1 MFRHKGKSRSLR
13 QNLGIASLL
22 SFVAGIVNV
31 VGFLAVQ
38 KLTTNVTGHFAL
50 MVEEALKI
58 NLHQSFYY
66 FLYIF
71 FFFLG
76 SFCSNLIIQITE
88 KLMDKYI
95 FIIPVLSET
104 VILTSIA
111 LLSFDYILANPN
123 LIACS
128 MLFAMGLQN
137 SLVTTISSSAVRTTH
152 LTGLFTDLGI
162 EVSQLFFFKAKGQQA
177 KLKAAI
183 KLKLTIITAFFLGGI
198 LAGVLFSTFKMKTLF
213 IASFTLLIGLTIDY
227 VNVKIRLKKLK
238 LKSMDHSRSFS
249 QID

>member
-1 MFRHKGKSRSLR
+1 MFRHKGKSRSLK

-31 VGFLAVQ
+31 VGYLAVQ

-58 NLHQSFYY
+58 NINQSFYY

-88 KLMDKYI
+88 KVMDKYI

-104 VILTSIA
+104 FILTTIA
-111 LLSFDYILANPN
+111 FLSFDYIADNPN
-123 LIACS
+123 LVACS

-162 EVSQLFFFKAKGQQA
+162 EVSQLFFFKAKGQQT
-177 KLKAAI
+177 KLIAAI

-198 LAGVLFSTFKMKTLF
+198 IAGLLFSTFKMRTLL
-213 IASFTLLIGLTIDY
+213 IGSFTLLVGLTIDY
-227 VNVKIRLKKLK
+227 MNVKIRQRKIKQQSLG
-238 LKSMDHSRSFS
+238 HSRSFS